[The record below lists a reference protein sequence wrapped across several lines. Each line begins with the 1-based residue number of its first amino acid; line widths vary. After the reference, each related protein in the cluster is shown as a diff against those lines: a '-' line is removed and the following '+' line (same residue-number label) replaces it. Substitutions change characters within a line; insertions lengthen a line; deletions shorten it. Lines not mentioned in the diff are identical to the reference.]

1 MTDDAGANLFG
12 TRNAPRDAPHLF
24 AGVAYQKL
32 VTLCAWLALGPDD
45 VLYVET
51 GEDHAVQSGAKA
63 EQVQIKRVAQ
73 KLTLADK
80 GARAAIASA
89 FAAEAGISTLFYTTA
104 SPGADRGL
112 GGVLGVDLWAKARS
126 GDRTAAKTLQA
137 HLAKRAAWPKALRA
151 VIKGSDVQAFVDKV
165 VMRLDWATDRP
176 GIDRSEAAL
185 RTALRQRIEVRY
197 REGAAA
203 AAGLLAPRALN
214 RIETLARQ
222 VQRPRSLCAADL
234 EELIDEVVSAAR
246 TIATLNLPGGGEIG
260 HPASTP
266 SAEVDRL
273 KARLSGVAKA
283 AIIEV
288 EDHIRVG
295 RSGAAAEV
303 LDRWIADSDGVES
316 EVQASLLRLRVDLH
330 MVDGDAASAKALL
343 DRADSV
349 ATPPDRR
356 SRTALKALDDL
367 EGAINDLSGRL
378 SDDERLLKAE
388 LLVRLGRGGDAL
400 TLLPEPPA
408 HAPESE
414 AFVRVRALAMGS
426 EGDLDAA
433 LTLVD
438 GRRRTPEAYGLLVLA
453 ATFRFSAGH
462 AKGVTVSMTE
472 WPDPTPS
479 GLVRSDPKSRERF
492 LEAADL
498 FERLSDATDDP
509 DLKRGWRVWKLAA
522 LTNVATARDRAV
534 TLATELLALDRPP
547 VGAIHWSQARAL
559 GLDVS
564 AAEARLE
571 ARVLA
576 QTADVEELIAC
587 VLVRLRRNDDA
598 GALAFLEDHASL
610 AVTEFEQDAVR
621 QWAARIRQALGEDQG
636 ENDADPSLRLSN
648 AMTSEDWPAM
658 AALAEEA
665 DVSISVKLAAV
676 LMLVQAEVWSA
687 LEPHEDFLRGLR
699 TEEAAR
705 ALGEWYVAVRRPG
718 DWLDYLSADFGAA
731 VDADL
736 PSALI
741 PPTVDALM
749 ALGRVPEAFALHDS
763 WAPAPGDRRKALQAL
778 NLALRIGDLK
788 GAVRQLPHIQSHLG
802 PSGRL
807 QLAARLAA
815 AEPQGAQALM
825 AGFDPAQVS
834 VTQAALAFDAA
845 ERARLSGGLS
855 DAFQRALTS
864 PEAVEAGIVRHATV
878 EDVIELRRQMAES
891 GTRQTEHYEAGDVPV
906 HLILKSRLGRAF
918 VGLLAPSDERPVD
931 LFVRAAGRTTLEPV
945 PDGRL
950 VLDITSL
957 ITAWG
962 CDLIG
967 SMFKV
972 WALAV
977 APTAPVALQALEA
990 DLLPNQ
996 PARHD
1001 AGLQVIAHV
1010 DAGQITIGLPTN
1022 PACRIGF
1029 LSDGDADASG
1039 GDVIAWLVD
1048 RGDLTADAAAAAELA
1063 LGDEA
1068 RARGRDHGP
1077 GEPFVLNAGV
1087 AANLA
1092 FAGLLDGLLALGAV
1106 VMDAQGWEEI
1116 RRETEQHARE
1126 AEAGRRLGALRVA
1139 LADWIRDGE
1148 IAVLPEPT
1156 VVNEDIRDDAAT
1168 QCLVDIVVGTYDAET
1183 LVCVEDRATSL
1194 HSGVG
1199 QAGFRG
1205 VIDVAGALLDRDC
1218 ISETVFLGTE
1228 ARLRNAGFRFLP
1240 ITTERVL
1247 TALRRAPIEDGAVV
1261 ETPEL
1266 TALRRAAS
1274 RDGIREDVLRVPPN
1288 LEERGELAFAIGA
1301 MRLFDTLFPK
1311 LWDTAVTPGA
1321 SIETRFAWSDWL
1333 WGALRFESWDRFPV
1347 MQPDVDG
1354 RRAMYITAFRF
1365 QLMAGLFVDN
1375 DPEIGRNAYEW
1386 VWNRTLR
1393 PELELDPG
1401 LGEALARDFH
1411 DSWFGSDTE
1420 LSGNLKQRRKVV
1432 GRLIAQM
1439 PDGMSDLMLANRDL
1453 SAALRPLITGQLT
1466 FGNLVVPGRPF
1477 AEAAATAWSAE
1488 TATLDGGDGKTFAL
1502 ARDGETLTIADGDTL
1517 YRLAPETMAL
1527 IAGAPEAQRTGV
1539 RTQLLDLGES
1549 EIAADAAAEEVA
1561 GAGDAFERISVL
1573 TRLRLATTEGRLLA
1587 IAHNLDASLIRFD
1600 FITPP
1605 EPTSL
1610 LHHLGWTGA
1619 PDWTA
1624 LATSTPAAEALQ
1636 RAATAPLWASDAVDA
1651 LADEMGEEDRNTL
1664 LTHLSQS
1671 PLGNLTA
1678 VRLLKRWGRSDI
1690 ELTEAIEHVVHVF
1703 ETEGQAF
1710 IDLVTIMQRRA
1721 DRDRDWAALDAPRR
1735 TLAMWAW
1742 ADRVWRIC
1750 LPNGLDPERLVEYA
1764 AEHWEKR
1771 PGDWLGEATSACVAA
1786 SPWTSWRRTLV
1797 CGLAAMLGERID
1809 LIRSG
1814 PTGDRIKALYKV
1826 PANTG
1831 EMKELHGH
1839 AYADDAALTWLSDY
1853 PDVAWNGD
1861 DPDPTA
1867 IAEAAA
1873 SASGKAPPPTPVLLV
1888 GPFAFSEADA
1898 LRLLDAV
1905 EREPEARTDGDI
1917 LRLNVAEFVAR
1928 RIGSTSPDV
1937 AGRLERVAL
1946 GELRAARARENWAR
1960 VRDNVIDR
1968 VMRVYLPLTGADG
1981 EAPSTALA
1989 ARLHRLTCALSSQD
2003 EIETLWRAT
2012 RFLLAATP
2020 FDQRRGLW
2028 DLHVR
2033 LRSRV

>member
-1 MTDDAGANLFG
+1 MTEDSGANLFG
-12 TRNAPRDAPHLF
+12 TQNSPRDAPHLF

-32 VTLCAWLALGPDD
+32 VTLRAWLALGPKD

-63 EQVQIKRVAQ
+63 EQVQIKRVTQ

-80 GARAAIASA
+80 GARAALASA

-104 SPGADRGL
+104 TPGAEKGL
-112 GGVLGVDLWAKARS
+112 GGVLGLDLWAKARS
-126 GDRTAAKTLQA
+126 GDQAAAQTLQA
-137 HLAKRAAWPKALRA
+137 YLAKRAAWPKALRA
-151 VIKGSDVQAFVDKV
+151 VIKGSDVQAFIDKL

-185 RTALRQRIEVRY
+185 RTALRQRIELRY
-197 REGAAA
+197 PEGAAVA
-203 AAGLLAPRALN
+203 ANLLAPKALH

-234 EELIDEVVSAAR
+234 EELIDEVVAAAQ
-246 TIATLNLPGGGEIG
+246 TIAMLNPLGGGEVTR
-260 HPASTP
+260 STP
-266 SAEVDRL
+266 APPAEVDRL
-273 KARLSGVAKA
+273 KARLSGAARA
-283 AIIEV
+283 AIVEV
-288 EDHIRVG
+288 EDHIRAG
-295 RSGAAAEV
+295 RSGAAAQV
-303 LDRWIADSDGVES
+303 LDRWIGDSNDVGPD
-316 EVQASLLRLRVDLH
+316 VQASLLRLRADLLI
-330 MVDGDAASAKALL
+330 VDGDAASAKALL

-349 ATPPDRR
+349 AAPPDRR
-356 SRTALKALDDL
+356 ARAALKALDDL
-367 EGAINDLSGRL
+367 EGAVDDLDGRL

-388 LLVRLGRGGDAL
+388 LLVRLARGRDAL
-400 TLLPEPPA
+400 TLLPEPSA
-408 HAPESE
+408 DAPESE
-414 AFVRVRALAMGS
+414 AFVRVRALAMAS

-438 GRRRTPEAYGLLVLA
+438 ARRRAPESYGLLALA
-453 ATFRFSAGH
+453 ATFRFIAGH
-462 AKGVTVSMTE
+462 ARGVTIAMTE

-479 GLVRSDPKSRERF
+479 GLVRSDPKSRKRF

-498 FERLSDATDDP
+498 FERLSGATDNP
-509 DLKRGWRVWKLAA
+509 VLKRGWRVWKLAA
-522 LTNVATARDRAV
+522 LTNVAAARDRAV
-534 TLATELLALDRPP
+534 ALATELLGLDRPP

-576 QTADVEELIAC
+576 QSADVEELIAC
-587 VLVRLRRNDDA
+587 ALGRLRRDDDA
-598 GALAFLEDHASL
+598 GALAFLEAHAGL

-621 QWAARIRQALGEDQG
+621 KWAARIRQALGEDQD
-636 ENDADPSLRLSN
+636 EDDADPSLRLSN

-658 AALAEEA
+658 AALAEET
-665 DVSISVKLAAV
+665 DVSLSVRLAAV
-676 LMLVQAEVWSA
+676 LMLAQAEVWSA

-699 TEEAAR
+699 TEAAAR

-718 DWLDYLSADFGAA
+718 DWLDYLCGDFGAA

-736 PSALI
+736 PGVLI

-763 WAPAPGDRRKALQAL
+763 WTPAPGDRRKAIQAV

-788 GAVRQLPHIQSHLG
+788 GAVRQLPNVQSQLG

-815 AEPQGAQALM
+815 AEPQAAQALM
-825 AGFDPAQVS
+825 AGFDPSQVS
-834 VTQAALAFDAA
+834 VTEAALAFDAA
-845 ERARLSGGLS
+845 ERARLGGGLS
-855 DAFQRALTS
+855 DVFQRALTS

-878 EDVIELRRQMAES
+878 EDVIELQRQMAES
-891 GTRQTEHYEAGDVPV
+891 GARQTEHYEAGDVPV
-906 HLILKSRLGRAF
+906 HLVLNSRLGRAF
-918 VGLLAPSDERPVD
+918 LGLLAPSDERPVD

-962 CDLIG
+962 CDLIEP
-967 SMFKV
+967 MLKV
-972 WALAV
+972 WTLAV
-977 APTAPVALQALEA
+977 PPTAPVALQVMET

-1010 DAGQITIGLPTN
+1010 DAGRITVGRPTK
-1022 PACRIGF
+1022 PSCHIGF
-1029 LSDGDADASG
+1029 VSDDDADATG

-1048 RGDLTADAAAAAELA
+1048 RGDLTTEAAEEARLA
-1063 LGDEA
+1063 LGSEA
-1068 RARGRDHGP
+1068 TARGRDHEP
-1077 GEPFVLNAGV
+1077 GEPFILNVGV

-1106 VMDAQGWEEI
+1106 VMDAQGWEAV
-1116 RRETEQHARE
+1116 RRETEHNARE
-1126 AEAGRRLGALRVA
+1126 AEAGRRLGALRAA
-1139 LADWIRDGE
+1139 LADWIRDGS

-1156 VVNEDIRDDAAT
+1156 VVNDDVRDDVAT
-1168 QCLVDIVVGTYDAET
+1168 QCLVDIVVGTYDAGT

-1199 QAGFRG
+1199 LAGFRG
-1205 VIDVAGALLDRDC
+1205 VIDVAGALLDRGR
-1218 ISETVFLGTE
+1218 ISEAVFLGIE

-1247 TALRRAPIEDGAVV
+1247 SALRRARIEDGAVV

-1274 RDGIREDVLRVPPN
+1274 RDGLREDVLRVPPT

-1321 SIETRFAWSDWL
+1321 STETRFAWSDWL
-1333 WGALRFESWDRFPV
+1333 WGALRFESWGRFPV

-1386 VWNRTLR
+1386 VWNRILR
-1393 PELELDPG
+1393 PELELDPH

-1411 DSWFGSDTE
+1411 DSWFGNGTE
-1420 LSGNLKQRRKVV
+1420 LTGNLEQRRKVV

-1453 SAALRPLITGQLT
+1453 SAVLRPLITGQLT
-1466 FGNLVVPGRPF
+1466 FGNLNVPGRPF
-1477 AEAAATAWSAE
+1477 AEAATMAWSTG
-1488 TATLDGGDGKTFAL
+1488 TATLDGGDGKTFTL
-1502 ARDGETLTIADGDTL
+1502 ARDGETLTIADGDTR
-1517 YRLAPETMAL
+1517 YRLSAETMAL
-1527 IAGAPEAQRTGV
+1527 IAGDAVAQRTGA
-1539 RTQLLDLGES
+1539 RAQLLDLGES
-1549 EIAADAAAEEVA
+1549 AAAAEA
-1561 GAGDAFERISVL
+1561 GADDLIGAGDAFERISAL
-1573 TRLRLATTEGRLLA
+1573 TQLRLATTEGRLMA
-1587 IAHNLDASLIRFD
+1587 IGHNLDASLIRFD
-1600 FITPP
+1600 FLTPP
-1605 EPTSL
+1605 APSSL

-1624 LATSTPAAEALQ
+1624 LATSTPAVEALQ
-1636 RAATAPLWASDAVDA
+1636 RAATAPLWASEAVDA
-1651 LADEMGEEDRNTL
+1651 LADDMTEENRNAL

-1678 VRLLKRWGRSDI
+1678 VRLLKRWGRTDA
-1690 ELTEAIEHVVHVF
+1690 ELIEAIGHVVHVF

-1710 IDLVTIMQRRA
+1710 IELVTLMQRRA
-1721 DRDRDWAALDAPRR
+1721 DRHGDWAAIDAPRR
-1735 TLAMWAW
+1735 NLAMWAW
-1742 ADRVWRIC
+1742 ADRVWRVC

-1764 AEHWEKR
+1764 TEHWEKR
-1771 PGDWLGEATSACVAA
+1771 PRDWLGEAKSTCVAA
-1786 SPWTSWRRTLV
+1786 APWTSWRRTLV
-1797 CGLAAMLGERID
+1797 CGLAGMLGDRTD
-1809 LIRSG
+1809 LIRTG
-1814 PTGDRIKALYKV
+1814 PTGERIKALYKV

-1839 AYADDAALTWLSDY
+1839 VHADDAALTWLSAY
-1853 PDVAWNGD
+1853 PDVVWNGD
-1861 DPDPTA
+1861 APDPTGVA
-1867 IAEAAA
+1867 KAVAAT
-1873 SASGKAPPPTPVLLV
+1873 SDNAPPLTPALV
-1888 GPFAFSEADA
+1888 IGPFAFSEGDCR
-1898 LRLLDAV
+1898 RLLDV
-1905 EREPEARTDGDI
+1905 LEQQPEVRSDGDI
-1917 LRLNVAEFVAR
+1917 LRLNIAEIVAR
-1928 RIGSTSPDV
+1928 RLGSTSPDV
-1937 AGRLERVAL
+1937 AGRLEQISL
-1946 GELRAARARENWAR
+1946 GELRAARSREDWAR
-1960 VRDNVIDR
+1960 IRDNVIDR
-1968 VMRVYLPLTGADG
+1968 ILRIFLPLRG
-1981 EAPSTALA
+1981 EVGEDASAALA
-1989 ARLHRLTCALSSQD
+1989 ARLNRLTGVLTSSD

-2028 DLHVR
+2028 DLHLR

>member
-1 MTDDAGANLFG
+1 MTEDSAANLFG
-12 TRNAPRDAPHLF
+12 TRNSPRDAPHLF

-32 VTLCAWLALGPDD
+32 VTLRAWLALGPED

-89 FAAEAGISTLFYTTA
+89 FAAESGISTLFYTTA
-104 SPGADRGL
+104 TPGADKGL
-112 GGVLGVDLWAKARS
+112 GGVLGIDLWAKARS
-126 GDRTAAKTLQA
+126 GDRAAAKTLQS

-151 VIKGSDVQAFVDKV
+151 VIKGSDLDAFIDKL

-185 RTALRQRIEVRY
+185 RTALRQRIELRY
-197 REGAAA
+197 PEGAAV
-203 AAGLLAPRALN
+203 AAGLLAPKALT

-222 VQRPRSLCAADL
+222 VQRPRSLCAEDL
-234 EELIDEVVSAAR
+234 EELIDDVVAAAR
-246 TIATLNLPGGGEIG
+246 TIALLNPLGGGEVTR
-260 HPASTP
+260 PASAP

-283 AIIEV
+283 AIVEV
-288 EDHIRVG
+288 EGHIRVG
-295 RSGAAAEV
+295 RSGAAAQV
-303 LDRWIADSDGVES
+303 LDRWIAES
-316 EVQASLLRLRVDLH
+316 EDVGADVQASLLRLRADLH
-330 MVDGDAASAKALL
+330 IVDGDGTSAKALL

-349 ATPPDRR
+349 AAPPDRR
-356 SRTALKALDDL
+356 ARTALKALDDL
-367 EGAINDLSGRL
+367 EGAVADLDGRL

-388 LLVRLGRGGDAL
+388 LLVRLGRGGEAL
-400 TLLPEPPA
+400 TLLPEPSA
-408 HAPESE
+408 DAPESE
-414 AFVRVRALAMGS
+414 PFVRVRALAMGS

-433 LTLVD
+433 IALIDT
-438 GRRRTPEAYGLLVLA
+438 RRRAPESYGLLVLA
-453 ATFRFSAGH
+453 ATFRYSAGH
-462 AKGVTVSMTE
+462 ARGVTVSMTE
-472 WPDPTPS
+472 WPDPSPS

-492 LEAADL
+492 VEAADL

-522 LTNVATARDRAV
+522 LTNVSAARDRAV
-534 TLATELLALDRPP
+534 TLATELLSENRPP

-587 VLVRLRRNDDA
+587 VLVRLRRDDDI
-598 GALAFLEDHASL
+598 GALTFLEAHAGL
-610 AVTEFEQDAVR
+610 AVTEFEKDAVEK
-621 QWAARIRQALGEDQG
+621 WAARIRQALGEDQG
-636 ENDADPSLRLSN
+636 EDDADPSLRLSN

-658 AALAEEA
+658 AALAGEA

-676 LMLVQAEVWSA
+676 LMLAQAEAWSE

-718 DWLDYLSADFGAA
+718 DWLDYLSGDFGAA
-731 VDADL
+731 IDADL
-736 PSALI
+736 PGALI

-749 ALGRVPEAFALHDS
+749 ALGRVPEAFAVHDS
-763 WAPAPGDRRKALQAL
+763 WTPAPGDRRKAVQAL

-788 GAVRQLPHIQSHLG
+788 GAIRQLPNIQSHLG

-815 AEPQGAQALM
+815 AEPQAAQALM
-825 AGFDPAQVS
+825 AGFDPSQVS
-834 VTQAALAFDAA
+834 VTEAALAFDAA
-845 ERARLSGGLS
+845 ERSRLGGGAS
-855 DAFQRALTS
+855 DAFRRALTS

-878 EDVIELRRQMAES
+878 EDVIELQRQMAEA
-891 GTRQTEHYEAGDVPV
+891 GARQTEHYEAGDVPV
-906 HLILKSRLGRAF
+906 HLILNSRLGRAF

-931 LFVRAAGRTTLEPV
+931 LFVRAAGRTTLEAV

-967 SMFKV
+967 PMLKV
-972 WALAV
+972 WTLAV
-977 APTAPVALQALEA
+977 APTAPVALQVMEA

-1010 DAGQITIGLPTN
+1010 DAGRITVGRPT
-1022 PACRIGF
+1022 PPSCRIGF
-1029 LSDGDADASG
+1029 VSDGDADATG

-1048 RGDLTADAAAAAELA
+1048 RGDLTAEAAEAAKLA
-1063 LGDEA
+1063 LGSDA
-1068 RARGRDHGP
+1068 PARGRDHGP

-1106 VMDAQGWEEI
+1106 VMDVEGWEAV
-1116 RRETEQHARE
+1116 RRETEQNARE
-1126 AEAGRRLGALRVA
+1126 AEAGRRLGVLREA
-1139 LADWIRDGE
+1139 LADWIRDGQ
-1148 IAVLPEPT
+1148 IAVLPEPA
-1156 VVNEDIRDDAAT
+1156 VVNDDVRDDVAT

-1199 QAGFRG
+1199 EAGLRG
-1205 VIDVAGALLDRDC
+1205 VVDVAGALLDRDC
-1218 ISETVFLGTE
+1218 ISETVFLGIE

-1247 TALRRAPIEDGAVV
+1247 SALRRAPIEEGAVV

-1274 RDGIREDVLRVPPN
+1274 RDGVREDVLRVPPT

-1301 MRLFDTLFPK
+1301 MRLFYTLFPK

-1321 SIETRFAWSDWL
+1321 TTETRFAWSDWL
-1333 WGALRFESWDRFPV
+1333 WGSLRFESWDRFPV

-1375 DPEIGRNAYEW
+1375 DAEIGRNAYEW

-1411 DSWFGSDTE
+1411 DSWFGE
-1420 LSGNLKQRRKVV
+1420 GVKRSGSVTQRRQVV

-1466 FGNLVVPGRPF
+1466 FGNLNVPGRPF
-1477 AEAAATAWSAE
+1477 AEAATTAWSAG

-1502 ARDGETLTIADGDTL
+1502 ARDGETLTIADGDSL
-1517 YRLAPETMAL
+1517 YRLSAETMAL
-1527 IAGAPEAQRTGV
+1527 ISGAPEAQRRGV

-1549 EIAADAAAEEVA
+1549 EAATDAAAQEVA
-1561 GAGDAFERISVL
+1561 EADDAFERISAL

-1587 IAHNLDASLIRFD
+1587 IGHGLDASLIRFD
-1600 FITPP
+1600 FLTPP
-1605 EPTSL
+1605 APASL
-1610 LHHLGWTGA
+1610 LHHLGWTGV

-1624 LATSTPAAEALQ
+1624 LARSTPAAEALQ
-1636 RAATAPLWASDAVDA
+1636 RAATAPLWASDTVDG
-1651 LADEMGEEDRNTL
+1651 LADDMTEEDRNAL
-1664 LTHLSQS
+1664 LIHLSQS

-1678 VRLLKRWGRSDI
+1678 VRLLKRWGRTDT

-1710 IDLVTIMQRRA
+1710 IDLVTLMQRQA
-1721 DRDRDWAALDAPRR
+1721 DRDGEWAALDAPRR
-1735 TLAMWAW
+1735 NLAMWAW

-1771 PGDWLGEATSACVAA
+1771 PRDWLGEATSACVAA
-1786 SPWTSWRRTLV
+1786 APWTSWRRTLV
-1797 CGLAAMLGERID
+1797 CGLAAMLGDRID

-1814 PTGDRIKALYKV
+1814 PIGERIKALYKV

-1839 AYADDAALTWLSDY
+1839 TYADDAALTWLSDY

-1861 DPDPTA
+1861 NPDPTG

-1873 SASGKAPPPTPVLLV
+1873 SASGKAPPPTPVLVV

-1905 EREPEARTDGDI
+1905 EREPEVRTDGDI

-1928 RIGSTSPDV
+1928 RLGSTSPSV
-1937 AGRLERVAL
+1937 AGRLEQVAL
-1946 GELRAARARENWAR
+1946 GELQAARARDNWAR

-1968 VMRVYLPLTGADG
+1968 ILRIYLPLRGADG
-1981 EAPSTALA
+1981 EAPSAVLA
-1989 ARLHRLTCALSSQD
+1989 ARLHRLTGTLSTQD

-2028 DLHVR
+2028 DLHLR

>member
-1 MTDDAGANLFG
+1 MTDKGGPDLFG
-12 TRNAPRDAPHLF
+12 TRNSPRDAPHLF

-32 VTLCAWLALGPDD
+32 VTLRAWLALGPQD

-89 FAAEAGISTLFYTTA
+89 FAAETGISTLFYTTA
-104 SPGADRGL
+104 TPGADKGL
-112 GGVLGVDLWAKARS
+112 GGILGVDLWAKARS
-126 GDRTAAKTLQA
+126 GDRTAAKTLQS
-137 HLAKRAAWPKALRA
+137 HLAKRAAWPKGLRA
-151 VIKGSDVQAFVDKV
+151 VIKGSDLDAFIDKL

-185 RTALRQRIEVRY
+185 RTALRQRVERRY
-197 REGAAA
+197 PEGAAA
-203 AAGLLAPRALN
+203 AAGLLAPKALN

-234 EELIDEVVSAAR
+234 EELIDEVVAAAR
-246 TIATLNLPGGGEIG
+246 TIATLNPPGGGSEINR
-260 HPASTP
+260 PASTP

-283 AIIEV
+283 AIVEV

-295 RSGAAAEV
+295 WSGAAAEV
-303 LDRWIADSDGVES
+303 LDRWIADSDDVEA
-316 EVQASLLRLRVDLH
+316 EVRASLLRLRADLH
-330 MVDGDAASAKALL
+330 IVDGEGASAKALL
-343 DRADSV
+343 DRADKV
-349 ATPPDRR
+349 AAPPDRR
-356 SRTALKALDDL
+356 SRTTLKALDDL
-367 EGAINDLSGRL
+367 EGAVGDLGGRL

-400 TLLPEPPA
+400 TLLPEPSA
-408 HAPESE
+408 DAPESE

-433 LTLVD
+433 IALID
-438 GRRRTPEAYGLLVLA
+438 ARRRAPESYGLLVLA
-453 ATFRFSAGH
+453 ATFRYSAGH

-479 GLVRSDPKSRERF
+479 GLVRSDPKSRVRF

-498 FERLSDATDDP
+498 FERLADATDDP
-509 DLKRGWRVWKLAA
+509 DLNRGWRVWKLAA
-522 LTNVATARDRAV
+522 LTNVAAARDRAV
-534 TLATELLALDRPP
+534 ALATELLGLDRPP
-547 VGAIHWSQARAL
+547 VGAIHWSQARNL
-559 GLDVS
+559 GIDVS

-587 VLVRLRRNDDA
+587 VLVRLRRDDDA
-598 GALAFLEDHASL
+598 GALTFLEAHAGL
-610 AVTEFEQDAVR
+610 AVTEFEKEAVEK
-621 QWAARIRQALGEDQG
+621 WAARIRAALGEAEDD
-636 ENDADPSLRLSN
+636 EADPSLRLSN
-648 AMTSEDWPAM
+648 AMTSEDWTAM

-665 DVSISVKLAAV
+665 DASISVKLAAV
-676 LMLVQAEVWSA
+676 LMLAQAEVWSA
-687 LEPHEDFLRGLR
+687 LEAHEDFLRALR

-718 DWLDYLSADFGAA
+718 DWLDYLSGDFGAA

-736 PSALI
+736 PGALI

-763 WAPAPGDRRKALQAL
+763 WTPAPGDRRKAVQAL

-788 GAVRQLPHIQSHLG
+788 GAVRQLPNIQSHLG

-815 AEPQGAQALM
+815 AEPQAAQALM

-834 VTQAALAFDAA
+834 VTEAALAFDAA
-845 ERARLSGGLS
+845 ERSRLGGGLS

-878 EDVIELRRQMAES
+878 EDVIELQRQMAES
-891 GTRQTEHYEAGDVPV
+891 GARQTEHYEAGDVPV
-906 HLILKSRLGRAF
+906 HLILNSRLGRAF
-918 VGLLAPSDERPVD
+918 VGLLAPSDEHPVD
-931 LFVRAAGRTTLEPV
+931 LFVRAAGRTTLEKV

-962 CDLIG
+962 CDLI
-967 SMFKV
+967 SPMLKI
-972 WALAV
+972 WTLAV
-977 APTAPVALQALEA
+977 APTAPFALQAMEA

-1001 AGLQVIAHV
+1001 AGLEVIAHV
-1010 DAGQITIGLPTN
+1010 DAGRITIGRPTN
-1022 PACRIGF
+1022 PSCRIGF
-1029 LSDGDADASG
+1029 VSDADADATG

-1048 RGDLTADAAAAAELA
+1048 RGDLTAEAAEEARRA
-1063 LGDEA
+1063 LGSDA
-1068 RARGRDHGP
+1068 PARGRDHGP

-1092 FAGLLDGLLALGAV
+1092 FAGLLGGLLALGAV
-1106 VMDAQGWEEI
+1106 VMDTEGWEVV
-1116 RRETEQHARE
+1116 RRETEQNARE
-1126 AEAGRRLGALRVA
+1126 AEAGRRLGALRAA
-1139 LADWIRDGE
+1139 LAEWIRDGQ
-1148 IAVLPEPT
+1148 IAVLPQPT
-1156 VVNEDIRDDAAT
+1156 IVNDDIRDDVAT

-1183 LVCVEDRATSL
+1183 LVCVEDRTTSL

-1205 VIDVAGALLDRDC
+1205 VIDVAGALLDRDS
-1218 ISETVFLGTE
+1218 ISETVFLGIE

-1247 TALRRAPIEDGAVV
+1247 SALRRAPIEDGTVV

-1274 RDGIREDVLRVPPN
+1274 RDGVREDVLRVPPT
-1288 LEERGELAFAIGA
+1288 LQERGELAFAIGA
-1301 MRLFDTLFPK
+1301 MRMFDTLFPK

-1321 SIETRFAWSDWL
+1321 TTETRFAWSDWL

-1365 QLMAGLFVDN
+1365 QLMAGLFVDD
-1375 DPEIGRNAYEW
+1375 DPDIGRNAYEW

-1411 DSWFGSDTE
+1411 DSWFGE
-1420 LSGNLKQRRKVV
+1420 GVKRSGSATKRRQVI

-1453 SAALRPLITGQLT
+1453 SGALRPLITGQLT
-1466 FGNLVVPGRPF
+1466 FGNLNVPGRPF
-1477 AEAAATAWSAE
+1477 AEAATTAWSAG
-1488 TATLDGGDGKTFAL
+1488 TATLDGGDGKAFAL
-1502 ARDGETLTIADGDTL
+1502 ARDGETLTVADGDTL
-1517 YRLAPETMAL
+1517 YRLSAETMAL
-1527 IAGAPEAQRTGV
+1527 VAGDPDAQRRGV

-1549 EIAADAAAEEVA
+1549 ETAADAAAEEVA
-1561 GAGDAFERISVL
+1561 GAGDAFERISAL
-1573 TRLRLATTEGRLLA
+1573 TRLRVATTEGRLLA

-1600 FITPP
+1600 YLTPP
-1605 EPTSL
+1605 APASL
-1610 LHHLGWTGA
+1610 LHHLGWTRT
-1619 PDWTA
+1619 PDWMA

-1636 RAATAPLWASDAVDA
+1636 RAATAPLRPSDALDA
-1651 LADEMGEEDRNTL
+1651 LADGMEEDYRNTL

-1678 VRLLKRWGRSDI
+1678 VRLLKRWGRTDT

-1710 IDLVTIMQRRA
+1710 IDLVTLMQRRA
-1721 DRDRDWAALDAPRR
+1721 DRDGEWVALDAPRR
-1735 TLAMWAW
+1735 NLAMWAW
-1742 ADRVWRIC
+1742 ADSVWRIC

-1771 PGDWLGEATSACVAA
+1771 PRDWLGEATSACVAA
-1786 SPWTSWRRTLV
+1786 APWTSWRRTLV
-1797 CGLAAMLGERID
+1797 CGLAAMLGDRID

-1814 PTGDRIKALYKV
+1814 PTGERIKALYKV

-1839 AYADDAALTWLSDY
+1839 TYADDAALTWLSDY

-1861 DPDPTA
+1861 DPDPTG

-1873 SASGKAPPPTPVLLV
+1873 SASGKAPPQTPVLV
-1888 GPFAFSEADA
+1888 IGPFAFSQADT
-1898 LRLLDAV
+1898 LRLLDSV
-1905 EREPEARTDGDI
+1905 EREPEVRKDGDI

-1928 RIGSTSPDV
+1928 RLGSTSPDV
-1937 AGRLERVAL
+1937 ARRLEHVAL
-1946 GELRAARARENWAR
+1946 GELRAARTRDNWVR

-1968 VMRVYLPLTGADG
+1968 ILRIYLPMTGGDG
-1981 EAPSTALA
+1981 EDASAALA
-1989 ARLHRLTCALSSQD
+1989 ARLHRLTGALSSQD
-2003 EIETLWRAT
+2003 EIETLYRAT

-2020 FDQRRGLW
+2020 FDERRGLW
-2028 DLHVR
+2028 DLHLR
-2033 LRSRV
+2033 LRSKI